1 MTWKEIFL
9 KKRTELAMT
18 ISVLVILL
26 IIFPR
31 FLIFIESR
39 NAFNLPDPILSLFTP
54 IDLTGL
60 IFSFIYICLVVGI
73 IHFATNP
80 DKLLIALQAYSV
92 MLVFRMM
99 VMYVTPLDAPET
111 LLPLNDPFV
120 QLFGSGDILTK
131 DLFFSGHTAT
141 LFLLFLITEK
151 TYLKIIFLICTIS
164 VGISVLLQHVHYT
177 VDVISAPFFA
187 YASYRIVLVIKEKN
201 LKFLQ

>member
-1 MTWKEIFL
+1 MTWKKVLL
-9 KKRTELAMT
+9 KKRTELAVT
-18 ISVLVILL
+18 ISILAILL

-39 NAFNLPDPILSLFTP
+39 NAVNLPDPVLRLFTP
-54 IDLTGL
+54 IDLTVL
-60 IFSFIYICLVVGI
+60 TFSLIYICLAAAV
-73 IHFATNP
+73 IHFILKP
-80 DKLLIALQAYSV
+80 EKLLIALQAYSV
-92 MLVFRMM
+92 MLVFRIM
-99 VMYVTPLDAPET
+99 VMYVTPFDAPET

-151 TYLKIIFLICTIS
+151 RYLKIIFLMCTIS

-177 VDVISAPFFA
+177 VDVLSAPFFA
-187 YASYRIVLVIKEKN
+187 YGSFMIVLVFKEKS